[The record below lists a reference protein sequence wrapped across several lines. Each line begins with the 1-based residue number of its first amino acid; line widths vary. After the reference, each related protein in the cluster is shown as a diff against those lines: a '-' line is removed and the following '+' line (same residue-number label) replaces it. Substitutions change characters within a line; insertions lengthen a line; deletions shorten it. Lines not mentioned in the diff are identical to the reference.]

1 MWCVEKVPERIRVE
15 PVAPEV
21 HEYVSPPEPQPEIQ
35 HEPATPEADT
45 VEHKQAVEPLQIQP
59 ENELENGVEPA
70 QQPEMNVESIPQP
83 ESGIEPEQQPEMNV
97 ESIPQPESGIEPEQQ
112 LESNMEP
119 LPQPEMNMETAQPQ
133 ENCIDSTQP
142 EQTIV
147 ATSDPPKPRSS
158 VSFES
163 FNSLFL
169 SVPFSH
175 TYDQ

>member
-1 MWCVEKVPERIRVE
+1 ME

-83 ESGIEPEQQPEMNV
+83 ESGIEPEQQ
-97 ESIPQPESGIEPEQQ
+97 

-147 ATSDPPKPRSS
+147 ATSDRPRPRSS

-169 SVPFSH
+169 SVPFIH